1 MTERAK
7 LFRPLATTLVT
18 LAALSLPLL
27 GAGVVEGCKSKDPE
41 KKPEPDSAPAASPSA
56 STSASAPALDASAPD
71 ASADAGDGAAAS
83 RVGVPFVGDAGAA
96 SCKVLYGPT
105 EMPFRGTAALGQE
118 GARLSVVANDSGRP
132 RDFGFPVPPLSPP
145 VPPQR
150 TLSFEPM
157 SYPPCEL
164 AGKATYCVGRGG
176 AVKRFLQGAEREL
189 AKGRPSTR
197 IAAAP
202 LGEGHSLVAYLVEKV
217 TSEGLTIQANVV
229 LDDGEPVR
237 LSEEGSG
244 ATQLALVPAGEKVVA
259 LYLDAR
265 TAMTPVH
272 ARELTVKDGK
282 LVLGTDAVLTVGG
295 PAERGVMLAAGRR
308 DNDVFALVPMPS
320 DVTAFG
326 MTTLKVPSPPKEDV
340 ASKLSPYLNGID
352 PAPIAASRS
361 GARVYIARVV
371 PEGPEVGAPRAL
383 ELGHLAPDT
392 SFVSHGL
399 VARGVRITDVSVHE
413 DTAHTAWVL
422 YGDAAHTW
430 LSRFSCP

>member
-1 MTERAK
+1 MRSLTAT
-7 LFRPLATTLVT
+7 LVPLATL
-18 LAALSLPLL
+18 LIPLL
-27 GAGVVEGCKSKDPE
+27 GVAAFEGCKTKDAE
-41 KKPEPDSAPAASPSA
+41 KKPEPDAASPAAPSATASASASAVQDA
-56 STSASAPALDASAPD
+56 STSD
-71 ASADAGDGAAAS
+71 ASADAGDGATAL
-83 RVGVPFVGDAGAA
+83 RIPFVGDAGAG

-118 GARLSVVANDSGRP
+118 GARLAIVANDSGRP
-132 RDFGFPVPPLSPP
+132 KDFGFPVPPLSPP

-157 SYPPCEL
+157 LYPPCEL
-164 AGKATYCVGRGG
+164 AGKTAYCVGRGG
-176 AVKRFLQGAEREL
+176 TVKRFFQGAEREL
-189 AKGRPSTR
+189 AKGRSSTR

-202 LGEGHSLVAYLVEKV
+202 LGETHSLVAYLVEKV
-217 TSEGLTIQANVV
+217 TSEGLTIHANVV

-361 GARVYIARVV
+361 GTRVYIARVV

-383 ELGHLAPDT
+383 ELGHLDQDT

-399 VARGVRITDVSVHE
+399 VARGVRITDVAVHE

-430 LSRFSCP
+430 LSRFACP